1 MKDIK
6 VTVNK
11 DVIDSELD
19 NYLKSE
25 LAERQLLENF
35 RACSEADRDRLTDQ
49 AQYYAARE
57 TEEKTKR
64 SNIHI
69 IRKWLK

>member
-1 MKDIK
+1 MIDIK

-11 DVIDSELD
+11 NVIDSERD

-35 RACSEADRDRLTDQ
+35 RACSADDR
-49 AQYYAARE
+49 AAIKRLASLFAACE